1 MIKTDKVLWIPM
13 PLLIVPVASL
23 IYLWFII
30 PVTPSVSNMN
40 QKKDVVNSAGKQI
53 LCSCM
58 SDVSEI
64 IRGGSGPC
72 CCYNF
77 SPCEPGFAA
86 ACRGTSVWRKQQT
99 HGALMTVNKQIW
111 INWFNL
117 HRDDDGSRYPGYKH
131 TTSPSRWVQEISWQ
145 PYIGE
150 QTCWVTLVYLLV
162 PSIARFWAET
172 VI

>member
-1 MIKTDKVLWIPM
+1 MIKTDKVLLIPM
-13 PLLIVPVASL
+13 PLLIDPVPSL
-23 IYLWFII
+23 IYLWFIT
-30 PVTPSVSNMN
+30 PVTPSVSNTN
-40 QKKDVVNSAGKQI
+40 QKKDVVNSAVF
-53 LCSCM
+53 LRM

-117 HRDDDGSRYPGYKH
+117 HRGVADTPATNTQPVTAGECRKSADSLILVNKPAGS
-131 TTSPSRWVQEISWQ
+131 
-145 PYIGE
+145 
-150 QTCWVTLVYLLV
+150 L
-162 PSIARFWAET
+162 
-172 VI
+172 

>member
-1 MIKTDKVLWIPM
+1 MIYYSSNPQSFQHEPEERYSKLSREAD
-13 PLLIVPVASL
+13 
-23 IYLWFII
+23 
-30 PVTPSVSNMN
+30 SVF
-40 QKKDVVNSAGKQI
+40 
-53 LCSCM
+53 LRM

-117 HRDDDGSRYPGYKH
+117 YRDDDGSRYPGYKH

-162 PSIARFWAET
+162 PSIARLWAET